1 VVYDAKRA
9 ANSFASPGWFA
20 VQARGFQPGRRT
32 TLMPTLM
39 DTYLENRWEVQPN
52 HSNNFGSAH
61 GGNVMKWLDG
71 LGGLSAMR
79 FAGET
84 CVTAKMDELNFERP
98 IPVGETALVESY
110 VYEAG
115 RTSVEVRLRA
125 YREDPRTGET
135 ELTTSSYATY
145 VAVDDTNT
153 PTPVPAL
160 DVTTD
165 EGRRLQRAALDAH
178 PDREA

>member
-1 VVYDAKRA
+1 
-9 ANSFASPGWFA
+9 
-20 VQARGFQPGRRT
+20 
-32 TLMPTLM
+32 MPTLM

-52 HSNNFGSAH
+52 HANNFGSAH
-61 GGNVMKWLDG
+61 GGNLMKWLDG

-115 RTSVEVRLRA
+115 RTSVQVRLRA
-125 YREDPRTGET
+125 SREDPRTGET
-135 ELTTSSYATY
+135 QLTTSSYATY
-145 VAVDDTNT
+145 VAVDDGND
-153 PTPVPAL
+153 PVAVPDLSVETA
-160 DVTTD
+160 
-165 EGRRLQRAALDAH
+165 EGRRLRREALSNH
-178 PDREA
+178 PDRADDR

>member
-1 VVYDAKRA
+1 
-9 ANSFASPGWFA
+9 
-20 VQARGFQPGRRT
+20 
-32 TLMPTLM
+32 MPTLI

-115 RTSVEVRLRA
+115 RTSVRVRLTA
-125 YREDPRTGET
+125 YREDPRTSET
-135 ELTTSSYATY
+135 ELTTRSYATY
-145 VAVDDTNT
+145 VAVDDRNA
-153 PTPVPAL
+153 PVPVPDLA
-160 DVTTD
+160 VETD
-165 EGRRLQRAALDAH
+165 EGRRLRRAALADH
-178 PDREA
+178 PDRDGDDAA

>member
-1 VVYDAKRA
+1 
-9 ANSFASPGWFA
+9 
-20 VQARGFQPGRRT
+20 
-32 TLMPTLM
+32 MPTLI

-61 GGNVMKWLDG
+61 GGNVMKWRDG

-98 IPVGETALVESY
+98 IPVGETALIESY
-110 VYEAG
+110 VYEVG
-115 RTSVEVRLRA
+115 RTSLKVRLTA
-125 YREDPRTGET
+125 YREDPRSGET

-145 VAVDDTNT
+145 VAVDDHN
-153 PTPVPAL
+153 TPVPVPDL
-160 DVTTD
+160 EVVS
-165 EGRRLQRAALDAH
+165 EKGRRLLEDALAGH
-178 PDREA
+178 PDRA

>member
-1 VVYDAKRA
+1 
-9 ANSFASPGWFA
+9 
-20 VQARGFQPGRRT
+20 
-32 TLMPTLM
+32 MPTLM

-52 HSNNFGSAH
+52 HANNFGSAH
-61 GGNVMKWLDG
+61 GGNLMKWLDG

-115 RTSVEVRLRA
+115 RTSVRVRLRA
-125 YREDPRTGET
+125 SREDPRTGQT
-135 ELTTSSYATY
+135 QLTTSSYATY
-145 VAVDDTNT
+145 VAVDDRND
-153 PTPVPAL
+153 PVAVPDLSVETA
-160 DVTTD
+160 
-165 EGRRLQRAALDAH
+165 EGRRLRREALSNH
-178 PDREA
+178 PDRVDDRSGDDG